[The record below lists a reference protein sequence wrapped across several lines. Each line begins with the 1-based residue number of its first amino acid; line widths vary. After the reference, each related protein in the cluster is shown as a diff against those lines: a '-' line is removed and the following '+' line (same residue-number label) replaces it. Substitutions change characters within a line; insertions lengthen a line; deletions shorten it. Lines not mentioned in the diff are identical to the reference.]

1 MSIPKNS
8 NLSPYYYENSE
19 GRQPDSTLAQYN
31 NNPGNIMYYQID
43 FDSGE
48 IQMDKDGNPRVSDY
62 AQNLIDQGFEIEPGA
77 ANDHGVFIK
86 FKDNADGVRAKSMWW
101 NTVKDWKTYKGLTL
115 DEALLKYSGGG
126 YDSKNYY
133 KNGEATGSSPMAEF
147 NFDGSK
153 LLSDYSSSELDS
165 ISVSQLKTEDSKNY
179 NYLVN
184 EGFIS
189 IDPDTSRGIFNMQQP
204 EVIQDT
210 VEGISSEDPTMEQ
223 QAAEIERVKQREFQT
238 EQVDTIPI
246 QNVPKGKIDDNIITD
261 VGSSDDIAI
270 EQEADEDKEIK
281 EVVLPEVDI
290 VIDQNTG
297 ENITDKKTTDIVS
310 SKETEEQETEI
321 FTPDPQEK
329 YIDSPMGVDKI
340 DIPKLL
346 DPDPEILK
354 SVDDEIKNL

>member
-238 EQVDTIPI
+238 
-246 QNVPKGKIDDNIITD
+246 
-261 VGSSDDIAI
+261 
-270 EQEADEDKEIK
+270 
-281 EVVLPEVDI
+281 
-290 VIDQNTG
+290 
-297 ENITDKKTTDIVS
+297 
-310 SKETEEQETEI
+310 
-321 FTPDPQEK
+321 
-329 YIDSPMGVDKI
+329 
-340 DIPKLL
+340 
-346 DPDPEILK
+346 
-354 SVDDEIKNL
+354 